1 MRPSG
6 PPYSCPALRRS
17 FAALLPDVP
26 VPLGAEATLRDL
38 MSTVPQLMRLSAHKA
53 LVFGMAAT
61 LLMASRRVKGQDTQA
76 RNFRCVRG
84 LNASR
89 QQLGE

>member
-1 MRPSG
+1 
-6 PPYSCPALRRS
+6 
-17 FAALLPDVP
+17 
-26 VPLGAEATLRDL
+26 
-38 MSTVPQLMRLSAHKA
+38 MSTGPQLMRLSAHKA